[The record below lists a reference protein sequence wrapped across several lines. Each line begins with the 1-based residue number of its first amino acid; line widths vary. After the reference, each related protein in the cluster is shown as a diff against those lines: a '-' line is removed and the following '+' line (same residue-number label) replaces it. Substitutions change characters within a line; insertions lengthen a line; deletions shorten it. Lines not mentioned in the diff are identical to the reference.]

1 MLTSIQQE
9 LAALYRLEHAFD
21 VNSFVLKRSEV
32 DAPLDRPEQLL
43 VREDGDTLELALVLE
58 DRLLDPNTDW
68 SLDGF
73 CTAAEGV
80 SHLLYLALAAE
91 REAQVSQLELELQ
104 AEIDKFV
111 LLLFGSAMSALD
123 VIRRLFRSFV
133 IRDDV
138 HCTVER
144 DRYERANRLALRYCS
159 YLNDRYVAH
168 GRTEPLLTDLRKM
181 YRMGGAQK
189 LDYLSECRP

>member
-144 DRYERANRLALRYCS
+144 DRY
-159 YLNDRYVAH
+159 VAH